1 MMHVEF
7 VIKTES
13 LTKIFNQK
21 TIAVNDLCM
30 EVPRNSIYGFLGPNG
45 SGKTTTIKLIL
56 GLLHPSAGSVEV
68 FDKPMGL
75 DSADIR
81 RRIGYLPTQPKF
93 PEKMTPITYLDFI
106 GKIFG
111 IPRDIRRPR
120 VAELIRSVDLLSLS
134 SSEIKNFSTGEIT
147 RVGIAACL
155 INDPELLIMDE
166 PTLGLDPTG
175 RASTVKLI
183 TELGN
188 KEGKTVFISSHI
200 LADIDRFC
208 THIGIINN
216 GKLVFNGTITEVKKL
231 IRRNTIELQ
240 VEGEVKS
247 FLIKLKKIPNVV
259 NVDYLK
265 HIIKI
270 GIDDPQN
277 YSKAVLN
284 VFKVLS
290 EEDLELISF
299 NSGSENLEEAFLS
312 LLEEEKSHG
321 FLRAISRNA

>member
-1 MMHVEF
+1 VRM
-7 VIKTES
+7 
-13 LTKIFNQK
+13 
-21 TIAVNDLCM
+21 
-30 EVPRNSIYGFLGPNG
+30 
-45 SGKTTTIKLIL
+45 
-56 GLLHPSAGSVEV
+56 
-68 FDKPMGL
+68 

-111 IPRDIRRPR
+111 IPKDIRIPR
-120 VAELIRSVDLLSLS
+120 TTELIRSVDILSLS
-134 SSEIKNFSTGEIT
+134 SSEIKKFSTGEIT
-147 RVGIAACL
+147 RIGIAACL

-166 PTLGLDPTG
+166 PTSGLDPIG

-188 KEGKTVFISSHI
+188 REGKTVFISSHI
-200 LADIDRFC
+200 LGDIDRVC
-208 THIGIINN
+208 THIGIINH
-216 GKLVFNGTITEVKKL
+216 GKIVFSGTITEVKKL

-247 FLIKLKKIPNVV
+247 FLTKLKTIPNVIHV
-259 NVDYLK
+259 NYFK

-270 GIDDPQN
+270 GIDDSNN
-277 YSKAVLN
+277 YSKTLLN
-284 VFKVLS
+284 IFKVLS

-299 NSGSENLEEAFLS
+299 NSGSDNLEDAFLY

-321 FLRAISRNA
+321 FLRTISRNA

>member
-1 MMHVEF
+1 MEF
-7 VIKTES
+7 IIKTES
-13 LTKIFNQK
+13 LTKIFNKK

-30 EVPRNSIYGFLGPNG
+30 EVPKNSIYGFLGPNG

-68 FDKPMGL
+68 FGKPMGM

-111 IPRDIRRPR
+111 IPRDIRIPR
-120 VAELIRSVDLLSLS
+120 VTELIRSVDLLSLS
-134 SSEIKNFSTGEIT
+134 SSEIKKFSTGEIT
-147 RVGIAACL
+147 RAGIAACL

-166 PTLGLDPTG
+166 PTLGLDPVG
-175 RASTVKLI
+175 RASTMKLI

-188 KEGKTVFISSHI
+188 KEGKTVFVSSHI

-208 THIGIINN
+208 THVGIINN
-216 GKLVFNGTITEVKKL
+216 GKLIFSGTITEVKKL
-231 IRRNTIELQ
+231 IKRNTIELQ
-240 VEGEVKS
+240 VEGKVQS
-247 FLIKLKKIPNVV
+247 FLTKLKAIANVI
-259 NVDYLK
+259 NVDYSK
-265 HIIKI
+265 YIVKI
-270 GIDDPQN
+270 GIDDSKN
-277 YSKAVLN
+277 YSKTLLN
-284 VFKVLS
+284 IFKVLV

-299 NSGSENLEEAFLS
+299 NSGSDNLEEAFLN

-321 FLRAISRNA
+321 FLRATSRNS

>member
-1 MMHVEF
+1 MEF
-7 VIKTES
+7 VIKTKS

-21 TIAVNDLCM
+21 TIAVNDLFM
-30 EVPRNSIYGFLGPNG
+30 EVPGNSVYGFLGPNG
-45 SGKTTTIKLIL
+45 SGKTTTIKLML

-68 FDKPMGL
+68 FGKPMGM

-81 RRIGYLPTQPKF
+81 RRIGYLPTQPNF

-111 IPRDIRRPR
+111 IPIDIRIPR

-134 SSEIKNFSTGEIT
+134 SSEIKKFSTGEIT
-147 RVGIAACL
+147 RVGIATCL

-166 PTLGLDPTG
+166 PTLGLDPVG
-175 RASTVKLI
+175 RASIVKLI

-188 KEGKTVFISSHI
+188 TKGKTVFVSSHI
-200 LADIDRFC
+200 LADIERFC
-208 THIGIINN
+208 TRVGIISN
-216 GKLVFNGTITEVKKL
+216 GKLIFNGTITEVKKL
-231 IRRNTIELQ
+231 IRKNTVELQ
-240 VEGEVKS
+240 VEGNVKS
-247 FLIKLKKIPNVV
+247 FLIKLKAIPNVIH
-259 NVDYLK
+259 VDHVK

-270 GIDDPQN
+270 GIDDSTN
-277 YSKAVLN
+277 YSKTLLN
-284 VFKVLS
+284 IFKVLS

-299 NSGSENLEEAFLS
+299 NSGSDNLEDAFLY

-321 FLRAISRNA
+321 FLRTISRNV